1 MQTDRQPATHCVRV
15 CHSFYPAMMGG
26 PNCDHDEVETYDLA
40 ALSPGDALKWRG
52 EGGRWKPLVFVG
64 ADDDGIDIRYGD
76 SVTQICYGGGHHCDT
91 DGHDYCRFEL
101 YVSVD

>member
-1 MQTDRQPATHCVRV
+1 MTKWKPMTLLRSARV
-15 CHSFYPAMMGG
+15 MPS
-26 PNCDHDEVETYDLA
+26 
-40 ALSPGDALKWRG
+40 SG

-76 SVTQICYGGGHHCDT
+76 SVTHICYGGGHHCDT

>member
-40 ALSPGDALKWRG
+40 ALSPGDALVVKAD
-52 EGGRWKPLVFVG
+52 GGNRLSLSAPMTT
-64 ADDDGIDIRYGD
+64 AST
-76 SVTQICYGGGHHCDT
+76 SVMATASPISAMVAVITATPTAMTTAVLNFMY
-91 DGHDYCRFEL
+91 L
-101 YVSVD
+101 

>member
-1 MQTDRQPATHCVRV
+1 MQTDRQPATHCVGV

-40 ALSPGDALKWRG
+40 TLSPGDALKWRG

-64 ADDDGIDIRYGD
+64 ADDDGIDIRMATASPISAMVAVITATPTAMTTAVLNFMY
-76 SVTQICYGGGHHCDT
+76 
-91 DGHDYCRFEL
+91 L
-101 YVSVD
+101 

>member
-15 CHSFYPAMMGG
+15 YHSFYPAMMGG

-76 SVTQICYGGGHHCDT
+76 SVTHICYGGGYHCDT